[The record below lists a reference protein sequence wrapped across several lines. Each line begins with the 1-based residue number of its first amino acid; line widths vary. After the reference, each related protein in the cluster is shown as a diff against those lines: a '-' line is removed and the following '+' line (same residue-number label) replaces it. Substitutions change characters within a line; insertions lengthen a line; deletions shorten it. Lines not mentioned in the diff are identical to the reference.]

1 MIINSILILILSV
14 TITYTII
21 PYLISFGKKYSLI
34 DKPSE
39 RKEHKVPLVRI
50 GGLSLLI
57 GFFVPLIIN
66 NIFNL
71 KEVSNFENSQ
81 LILITLF
88 FSLIYFMIGFIDDL
102 INLSP
107 WTRLSLQFTAAILL
121 WFNGLQI
128 NSINLNIFD
137 FSIVLD
143 FPLLFNL
150 IFTTFWIV
158 GIINAINWIDGLDGL
173 ASGLTIISSIGLLIT
188 SLHFGQNQIALIFI
202 GLIGSCIGFLK
213 FNFYPAKIL
222 MGDGGSNFIGFL
234 IGSFSLLSV
243 RNNVNIYSSENINI
257 LIPFLIFS
265 IPLFDML
272 KVIISRLK
280 NKKSPFFPD
289 KSHIHHKLL
298 KIGLNHKNTVL
309 TIFIF
314 NQLIVIFSLIITDIK
329 ISPFWLIIS
338 GLLTLIT
345 LRKLNFWSLFY
356 KNF

>member
-1 MIINSILILILSV
+1 
-14 TITYTII
+14 
-21 PYLISFGKKYSLI
+21 
-34 DKPSE
+34 
-39 RKEHKVPLVRI
+39 
-50 GGLSLLI
+50 
-57 GFFVPLIIN
+57 
-66 NIFNL
+66 
-71 KEVSNFENSQ
+71 
-81 LILITLF
+81 
-88 FSLIYFMIGFIDDL
+88 
-102 INLSP
+102 
-107 WTRLSLQFTAAILL
+107 
-121 WFNGLQI
+121 
-128 NSINLNIFD
+128 
-137 FSIVLD
+137 
-143 FPLLFNL
+143 
-150 IFTTFWIV
+150 
-158 GIINAINWIDGLDGL
+158 
-173 ASGLTIISSIGLLIT
+173 
-188 SLHFGQNQIALIFI
+188 
-202 GLIGSCIGFLK
+202 FLK